1 MLAVYAVAT
10 RGAHAWA
17 VLLGAT
23 YLSNVA
29 NAGNLVTIPW
39 SLGHLWSLAQEEQF
53 YLVWPLVLLAVT
65 KLRPRALTRIIAA
78 LVVAV
83 LLEQLALIASG
94 ASSERIYFAPDV
106 RSQPILV
113 GCLAGSLFMSTGL
126 PRAARQ
132 HERLIGPVLLGLVLV
147 MVTLPYA
154 WSLFRAISPL
164 RLCFA
169 LTCGGLVFLAAGGT
183 GGLRAL
189 ALSPVV
195 YLGRISYS
203 LYLWHVPVLAAI
215 AGRPGDA
222 TAARTIVAL
231 VLGLCIAA
239 ASFHLVERPL
249 RRRLAT
255 PRPPQRARP
264 VAAPATVASR
274 ASV

>member
-1 MLAVYAVAT
+1 MPGPSSSERPICPT
-10 RGAHAWA
+10 SR
-17 VLLGAT
+17 
-23 YLSNVA
+23 
-29 NAGNLVTIPW
+29 AGNLVTIPW

-53 YLVWPLVLLAVT
+53 YLVWPVVLLAVT

-106 RSQPILV
+106 HSQPILV

-154 WSLFRAISPL
+154 WSPFRAISPL

-195 YLGRISYS
+195 YLGRIS

-222 TAARTIVAL
+222 TAARTVVAL
-231 VLGLCIAA
+231 VLGLCVAA